1 MFVKENPDKR
11 KLHKSG
17 INTKKDRCG
26 VAFHFTNKCRD
37 QENRHAFLKIQP
49 IEQVSVK
56 EHSEFDPLAQT
67 KILASLTSNSHGMNN
82 MADLYSKKRK
92 GHRKK

>member
-1 MFVKENPDKR
+1 MFVKENPDKK
-11 KLHKSG
+11 KLHKSD
-17 INTKKDRCG
+17 INIKKDRCG

-67 KILASLTSNSHGMNN
+67 KILASLIVYQLSRDEQHG
-82 MADLYSKKRK
+82 
-92 GHRKK
+92 

>member
-1 MFVKENPDKR
+1 MFVKENPDK
-11 KLHKSG
+11 KELHKSD

-67 KILASLTSNSHGMNN
+67 KKLASLIVYQLSRDEQHG
-82 MADLYSKKRK
+82 
-92 GHRKK
+92 

>member
-1 MFVKENPDKR
+1 MFVKENPDKK
-11 KLHKSG
+11 KLHKSD

-56 EHSEFDPLAQT
+56 EHSQFDPLAQT
-67 KILASLTSNSHGMNN
+67 KILASLIVYQLSRDEQHG
-82 MADLYSKKRK
+82 
-92 GHRKK
+92 

>member
-1 MFVKENPDKR
+1 MFVKENPDKK
-11 KLHKSG
+11 KLHKSD

-26 VAFHFTNKCRD
+26 VAFHFTNECRD

-67 KILASLTSNSHGMNN
+67 KKLASLIVYQLSRDEQHG
-82 MADLYSKKRK
+82 
-92 GHRKK
+92 